1 MSGGE
6 LYDHDFAAWLDQQV
20 ALIRE
25 GRLNELDLANLAEE
39 LEDMSKSKRRE
50 LRNRLITLLM
60 HLLKY
65 EFQPEARTNSWLGT
79 ILEQRQQIS
88 YVLDESPS
96 LRAYMAGLHEDA
108 DAYRDAVKRAHIETG
123 LPAKRFPPVN
133 PYGAQALDE
142 DFWPGP
148 GPHPEP

>member
-6 LYDHDFAAWLDQQV
+6 LYDHDFVAWLDRQV
-20 ALIRE
+20 ALIRD
-25 GRLNELDLANLAEE
+25 GKLNELDLANLAEE
-39 LEDMSKSKRRE
+39 LEDMSKSKRQE

-65 EFQPEARTNSWLGT
+65 EVQPEARTNSWLGT
-79 ILEQRQQIS
+79 ILEQRQQIA

-96 LRAYMAGLHEDA
+96 LRSYMAGLHEDA
-108 DAYRDAVKRAHIETG
+108 KAYGDAVERARIETG

-133 PYGAQALDE
+133 PYGAQALDR

-148 GPHPEP
+148 GPHPEL